1 MNGVSSYTSQS
12 KRSAE
17 STNSILELGL
27 AVAHIPRAKRVAEG
41 DALAGVLGRFPM
53 GRDHPQGADTE
64 LKTPTNFLFADCT
77 RLLKCCT
84 FRVAALV
91 RRFRVP
97 EGAFVSE
104 ARDETR

>member
-1 MNGVSSYTSQS
+1 M
-12 KRSAE
+12 
-17 STNSILELGL
+17 
-27 AVAHIPRAKRVAEG
+27 
-41 DALAGVLGRFPM
+41 LGRFPM

-97 EGAFVSE
+97 EGDFVSE